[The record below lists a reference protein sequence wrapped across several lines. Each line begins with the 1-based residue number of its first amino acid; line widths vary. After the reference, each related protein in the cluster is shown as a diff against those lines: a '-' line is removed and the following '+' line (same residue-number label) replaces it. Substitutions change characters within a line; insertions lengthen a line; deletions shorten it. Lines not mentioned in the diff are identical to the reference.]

1 MILGSIIF
9 DSTLTQLTFNK
20 HVVSAKISN
29 TGKVSFSVWTC
40 QHFFP
45 PSPLFLDSSDFFKGC
60 WVVKSPQKALNF
72 GDSPFMDQ
80 SRLFL
85 NRIK

>member
-29 TGKVSFSVWTC
+29 TGKVSVSVWT
-40 QHFFP
+40 
-45 PSPLFLDSSDFFKGC
+45 SPYFQGLSGC
-60 WVVKSPQKALNF
+60 KITKKALK
-72 GDSPFMDQ
+72 G
-80 SRLFL
+80 
-85 NRIK
+85 